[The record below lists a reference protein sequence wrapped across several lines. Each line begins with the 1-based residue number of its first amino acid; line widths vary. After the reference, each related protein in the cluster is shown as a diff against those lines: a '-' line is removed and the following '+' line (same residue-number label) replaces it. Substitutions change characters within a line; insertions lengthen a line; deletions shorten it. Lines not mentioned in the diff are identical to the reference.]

1 MNFRGASANEE
12 RAGKEGGMRPAEP
25 IGEQAPAS
33 RGVYERLARYPLL
46 DALIG
51 RRSRRFAKGMSLNA
65 GPLVYHS
72 KHIPQPL
79 SLEEE
84 AALAFAGC
92 GITGFALA
100 ELPYESGNLPEA
112 GGGNIMTHLVSRTVA
127 SGDAMHN
134 ITLFV
139 LNDEGVWMLKRPQG
153 YPREEIAGLSQA
165 AREHRLVELYEKSR
179 VQIADRR
186 HDVPREVPFVAPF
199 NKWAANLPAT
209 TYFLPV
215 AECSALY
222 INILLSAFGEE
233 FGYFVVDERNRFKP
247 PDIAKFGRSKG
258 GHLHDDPRAG
268 RFATIGFLETW
279 LCEFIAIE
287 QGGMLQN
294 LGLMTQALGL
304 GGFPHFAA
312 PPFIWFQTLGFRM
325 QEIDFSHTVGA
336 GLLTKRVMRAL
347 GKDLPVPTAVGLE
360 RNGEVLIKP
369 FCPPY
374 YRNMEEA
381 VLAFVDYKYAQGK
394 GTFRDGG
401 TATGWRDGARVQAG
415 IPPYSDEAIAAT
427 IAYCEYVYERY
438 GRFPANGG
446 PFRTVLAH
454 QAHHLDPD
462 FYDRF
467 YRPETLT
474 QTQRQHRHAT
484 YQGGGTPKTG

>member
-1 MNFRGASANEE
+1 MKSPGPV
-12 RAGKEGGMRPAEP
+12 GKHT
-25 IGEQAPAS
+25 APS
-33 RGVYERLARYPLL
+33 HEMYERLARYPLL
-46 DALIG
+46 DALIE
-51 RRSRRFAKGMSLNA
+51 RRSRRFGGGMSLNG
-65 GPLVYHS
+65 GPLAYDS
-72 KHIPQPL
+72 SRSPQPL

-92 GITGFALA
+92 GVTGFALA
-100 ELPYESGNLPEA
+100 ELPYESGDVPEA
-112 GGGNIMTHLVSRTVA
+112 GCGNIMTHFIGRTVA

-139 LNDEGVWMLKRPQG
+139 INDEGVWMLKRPQD
-153 YPREEIAGLSQA
+153 YPRGEITGLSQA

-179 VQIADRR
+179 VRIAEGR
-186 HDVPREVPFVAPF
+186 HDVPRELPFVAPF
-199 NKWAANLPAT
+199 NKWAANLPGT

-215 AECSALY
+215 AECTALY
-222 INILLSAFGEE
+222 INILLSAFDKE

-247 PDIAKFGRSKG
+247 PGTARFGRSKG
-258 GHLHDDPRAG
+258 GHLHDDPMEG
-268 RFATIGFLETW
+268 RFATVGFLETW
-279 LCEFIAIE
+279 LYEFVAIE

-312 PPFIWFQTLGFRM
+312 HPFIWFQTLGFRM
-325 QEIDFSHTVGA
+325 QEIPFSRTIGA
-336 GLLTKRVMRAL
+336 GAVMKRLMKAL
-347 GKDLPVPTAVGLE
+347 GKDLPVSTAVGLE
-360 RNGEVLIKP
+360 RNDEVLIKP

-381 VLAFVDYKYAQGK
+381 VLAFVNYKYAHGQ

-401 TATGWRDGARVQAG
+401 ATTGWRDGAQVQEG
-415 IPPYSDEAIAAT
+415 IPPYSDQAIAAT
-427 IAYCEYVYERY
+427 IAYCEYVYDRY
-438 GRFPANGG
+438 GRFPANSG

-467 YRPETLT
+467 YQPGVLAE
-474 QTQRQHRHAT
+474 TQRQHQARWHNSESSAASNENVAAPT
-484 YQGGGTPKTG
+484 TEGGE